1 MESMLY
7 PKMTA
12 TRRVVSLDGMWK
24 VKFDFEEEGAAKGW
38 KDSLESDDLIPVPA
52 SFNDFYTDKKYRE
65 FAGDFCYV
73 TEVVIPEEWKD

>member
-38 KDSLESDDLIPVPA
+38 KDA
-52 SFNDFYTDKKYRE
+52 
-65 FAGDFCYV
+65 
-73 TEVVIPEEWKD
+73 WKAMI